1 MIAMIGKFRTVVEG
15 CNVALGMVSGLG
27 VLAMGLILTYEVFC
41 RFLFSAPTIWVQET
55 SIYLYMWTMLA
66 AASYTL
72 QIGKHINVD
81 LVITYL
87 PTRAKML
94 LEIATSAVG
103 AVFCAIV
110 AVQAYEMIAATVQF
124 GKVSATPLRV
134 PMWIPQSAL
143 LIGFG
148 LLTFQFA
155 FIILDRV
162 VELGTHRE
170 KGEEP
175 A

>member
-1 MIAMIGKFRTVVEG
+1 
-15 CNVALGMVSGLG
+15 MVSGLG

-72 QIGKHINVD
+72 QVRKHVHVD
-81 LVITYL
+81 LVVDRL
-87 PTRAKML
+87 PAYPKL
-94 LEIATSAVG
+94 ILEALTSAVG
-103 AVFCAIV
+103 AIFCGIV
-110 AVQAYEMIAATVQF
+110 SVQAYEMIAATVRF

-134 PMWIPQSAL
+134 PLWIPQSAL
-143 LIGFG
+143 LMGFV

-155 FIILDRV
+155 FHFLDRV
-162 VELGTHRE
+162 TEFRMHGA
-170 KGEEP
+170 KGG
-175 A
+175 AHA

>member
-1 MIAMIGKFRTVVEG
+1 MIAMIGKFRAVIEG
-15 CNVALGMVSGLG
+15 CNVALGMVSGFG
-27 VLAMGLILTYEVFC
+27 VLAMGIILTYEVVC
-41 RFLFSAPTIWVQET
+41 RYVFNSPTIWAQEIA
-55 SIYLYMWTMLA
+55 IYLYMWTMLA

-72 QIGKHINVD
+72 QMGKHINVD

-94 LEIATSAVG
+94 LEIATSVVG

-110 AVQAYEMIAATVQF
+110 AVQAYEMITATVQF

-143 LIGFG
+143 LMGFG

-170 KGEEP
+170 EGGEP

>member
-1 MIAMIGKFRTVVEG
+1 MIGQLRAVVER
-15 CNVALGMVSGLG
+15 CNLALGMVSGFG
-27 VLAMGLILTYEVFC
+27 ILAMGLILTYEVVSRYF
-41 RFLFSAPTIWVQET
+41 FNAPTIWVQET

-72 QIGKHINVD
+72 QTRKHVQID
-81 LVITYL
+81 LVIDRL
-87 PTRAKML
+87 PTRVKTL
-94 LEIATSAVG
+94 VEVVTSAVG

-110 AVQAYEMIAATVQF
+110 SMQAYQMIAATVRF

-134 PMWIPQSAL
+134 PLWIPQSAL
-143 LIGFG
+143 LMGFV

-155 FIILDRV
+155 FLIVDRV
-162 VELGTHRE
+162 VELKAHGG
-170 KGEEP
+170 KGSVS

>member
-1 MIAMIGKFRTVVEG
+1 MIAMIGKFRKVVEG

-27 VLAMGLILTYEVFC
+27 VLAMGIILTYEVVC
-41 RFLFSAPTIWVQET
+41 RYIFNSPTIWAQEIA
-55 SIYLYMWTMLA
+55 IYLYMWTMLA

-72 QIGKHINVD
+72 QMGKHINVD

-143 LIGFG
+143 LMGFG

-170 KGEEP
+170 KGGEP

>member
-1 MIAMIGKFRTVVEG
+1 MA
-15 CNVALGMVSGLG
+15 SGLG

-72 QIGKHINVD
+72 QVRKHVHVD
-81 LVITYL
+81 LVVDRL
-87 PTRAKML
+87 PVYPKL
-94 LEIATSAVG
+94 ILEALTSAVG
-103 AVFCAIV
+103 AIFCGIV
-110 AVQAYEMIAATVQF
+110 AVQAYEMIAATVRF

-134 PMWIPQSAL
+134 PLWIPQSAL
-143 LIGFG
+143 LMGFV

-155 FIILDRV
+155 FHFLDRV
-162 VELGTHRE
+162 TEFRMHGA
-170 KGEEP
+170 KGG
-175 A
+175 AHA